1 MANREARVNFTSR
14 TKKPAELSLE
24 MEKLE
29 TGNMVRCS
37 FRGAREFLCSH
48 PIVLLLGKRG

>member
-24 MEKLE
+24 ME
-29 TGNMVRCS
+29 TGNMVRCR
-37 FRGAREFLCSH
+37 FRGAHEFLCSH
-48 PIVLLLGKRG
+48 PIVLLLGKRVNG

>member
-24 MEKLE
+24 METE
-29 TGNMVRCS
+29 TWFDVGFEEHVSSYVAILS
-37 FRGAREFLCSH
+37 FCCLVKWVNF
-48 PIVLLLGKRG
+48 